1 MSLPTKEA
9 LRRALGALRR
19 ATPPGERERV
29 AGAVATALVALP
41 PLARPVVVGSY
52 LSVRAE
58 LPSGPL
64 HEALRG
70 AGHTLAAPDVAPG
83 GRMVFR
89 TLDDAPLQPG
99 LLGIPNPTGREV
111 VPDVLV
117 VPALG
122 WDAAGSRLGTGGG
135 YYDRYLATFTGV
147 AVGVGPEASVVPWV
161 PVEPHDRGVGWLVTE
176 ARAQRVGR
184 VVRVAAAVWV
194 RDGRVFAARRP
205 PGVARGGAWELPGG
219 KVEARRV
226 GRRRAAAGAARGA
239 RRRRRRRGGGR
250 PRRARVPGGHRPT
263 WWPSAPP
270 PTRDPTRP
278 NTTPSVGSL
287 ATSSTAWTGPQPTSR
302 CSRRS
307 RPCCREWGAPA
318 RRPPGEL

>member
-1 MSLPTKEA
+1 VSLPTKEA

-219 KVEARRV
+219 KVEAGESDADALRRELREELGVDAAV
-226 GRRRAAAGAARGA
+226 GEVVGHAVHAYPEVTVHLVALRATTDARPHPTEHDAVRWLA
-239 RRRRRRRGGGR
+239 RDELD
-250 PRRARVPGGHRPT
+250 RVD
-263 WWPSAPP
+263 W
-270 PTRDPTRP
+270 
-278 NTTPSVGSL
+278 
-287 ATSSTAWTGPQPTSR
+287 
-302 CSRRS
+302 
-307 RPCCREWGAPA
+307 APA
-318 RRPPGEL
+318 DVPLLEAVAALLP